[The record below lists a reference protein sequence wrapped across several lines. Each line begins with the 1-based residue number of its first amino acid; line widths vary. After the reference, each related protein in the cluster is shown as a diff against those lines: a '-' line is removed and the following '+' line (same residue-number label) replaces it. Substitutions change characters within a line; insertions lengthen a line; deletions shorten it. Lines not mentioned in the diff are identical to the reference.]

1 MKYQI
6 EGFCPSMTVECT
18 ERSAFRL
25 IKNAMLDALQY
36 DIDDESAEARIR
48 EIAKEILDEVL
59 QADCIDD
66 LRKSADIWEID

>member
-1 MKYQI
+1 
-6 EGFCPSMTVECT
+6 MTVECT